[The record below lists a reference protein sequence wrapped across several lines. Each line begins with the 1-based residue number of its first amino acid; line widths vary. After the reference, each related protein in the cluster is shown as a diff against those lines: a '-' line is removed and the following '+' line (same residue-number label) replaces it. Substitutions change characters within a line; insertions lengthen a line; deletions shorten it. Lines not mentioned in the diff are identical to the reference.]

1 MFHHRFIVVAG
12 YRRLFAHITFAVTL
26 KISTVLHIFYFFW
39 YPTHTIVPL
48 LEGSFLNLKTDAAQ
62 EPSQFESEAFG
73 NLLFP
78 HLVMGDVASFHFR
91 DFRQL

>member
-1 MFHHRFIVVAG
+1 MFHHRMIVVAG
-12 YRRLFAHITFAVTL
+12 YRRLFAQCAVTL

-62 EPSQFESEAFG
+62 
-73 NLLFP
+73 
-78 HLVMGDVASFHFR
+78 
-91 DFRQL
+91 